1 MQNNEARLMNIIRSL
16 VVSEK
21 STLVKEKNNV
31 LTFKVLPNA
40 TKAEIKAAVE
50 SIFGTKVEKVTTLN
64 VQGKSRRTVHGIG
77 RRSDWKKAYV
87 KLADGQDLDP
97 LAAQAEKESK

>member
-1 MQNNEARLMNIIRSL
+1 MQNSEARLMNIIRSL

>member
-1 MQNNEARLMNIIRSL
+1 MNIIRSL